1 MIILTGGG
9 EREGETRNGDEEEIG
24 EHVQV
29 YLHAYM
35 YMYIHICASVMHVH
49 YSTCV

>member
-1 MIILTGGG
+1 MIILKGGKKR

-29 YLHAYM
+29 YLQA
-35 YMYIHICASVMHVH
+35 YMYIHIPASVMHVH
-49 YSTCV
+49 V

>member
-1 MIILTGGG
+1 MIILTGGK
-9 EREGETRNGDEEEIG
+9 EREGERRNGDEEEIG

-35 YMYIHICASVMHVH
+35 YIHIPASVMHVH